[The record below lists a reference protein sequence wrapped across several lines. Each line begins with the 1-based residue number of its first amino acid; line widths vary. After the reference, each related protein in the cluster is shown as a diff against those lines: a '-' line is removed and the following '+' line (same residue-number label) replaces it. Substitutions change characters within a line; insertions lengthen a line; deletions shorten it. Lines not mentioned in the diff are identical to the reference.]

1 VTCPQFQQILGIH
14 TYVEPLPVKLGT
26 INKQVKKK
34 GQYQLVEKEIFAYKV
49 PFLQQLEH
57 LLSLNG
63 KKQTICVFCDEIQ
76 LD

>member
-1 VTCPQFQQILGIH
+1 MR
-14 TYVEPLPVKLGT
+14 YVEPLPVKLGT

-57 LLSLNG
+57 LLSLNEVQSCLNGEVQNTG
-63 KKQTICVFCDEIQ
+63 KMTRLF
-76 LD
+76 